1 MPLPYP
7 DTYYARSLTETT
19 AWPVL
24 VGVVEADCIVV
35 GAGLAGLITALE
47 LARGGLKPVVIEAR
61 AVGWGAS
68 GRNGGIVSPAFA
80 CGGDEIEARVGRDA
94 ARALH
99 RLTIEGVDRVRGLIT
114 DLKIEGATPLPGLL
128 NLRRFDKAC
137 YSRGCLQVPQIRFD
151 RANDERRVS

>member
-19 AWPVL
+19 ARPAL

-61 AVGWGAS
+61 AVGWGLP
-68 GRNGGIVSPAFA
+68 RVFVKILKNGAAPPAHH
-80 CGGDEIEARVGRDA
+80 E
-94 ARALH
+94 
-99 RLTIEGVDRVRGLIT
+99 
-114 DLKIEGATPLPGLL
+114 
-128 NLRRFDKAC
+128 
-137 YSRGCLQVPQIRFD
+137 
-151 RANDERRVS
+151 